1 MMQVATIYSIG
12 KSFPLKAV
20 NKGVRKASDH
30 RQRLKRL
37 SLKGDL
43 KRGISFL

>member
-12 KSFPLKAV
+12 SFPLKAV

-30 RQRLKRL
+30 R
-37 SLKGDL
+37 
-43 KRGISFL
+43 